1 MRIST
6 SRQITNIE
14 PIHPFPARMAPTI
27 VWDNLPRNK
36 KTLSVLDPMA
46 GSGTTLVS
54 ARARGYQ
61 AIGCDTDP
69 LALLITRGWC
79 SDINQAKVNRLANL
93 VLNKA
98 TALDSNTPPG
108 DAYPSYMDLETRK
121 FLDYWFDETNRCQLT
136 ALSNSISSLDDS
148 SEKTLLWCAFS
159 RLIITKKSGVSLAM
173 DVSHSRPH
181 KKYEKAPLQAFDKF
195 LRAVDYVTQKA
206 PFVHNSGAPTAII
219 RQADA
224 RSLPFDNQS
233 IDVVITSPPY
243 LNAIDYVRG
252 HKFTLVWMGHSIAEL
267 RSLRSSNIGSE
278 RSGNFRETD
287 QFSKVIERMV
297 DAKLDHKHFQLVMN
311 YVLDMDRVIS
321 ECRRVLTKNGQA
333 VFVIGDS
340 NVGGVFVKNS
350 EGLISLANRNGFA
363 LSRRVI
369 RPLPVNRRYLPP
381 PDLAKS
387 GNNFQSRMR
396 EEVILSFV

>member
-1 MRIST
+1 
-6 SRQITNIE
+6 
-14 PIHPFPARMAPTI
+14 MAPTI

-36 KTLSVLDPMA
+36 KALRVLDPMA

-54 ARARGYQ
+54 ARARGFQ

-69 LALLITRGWC
+69 LALLIARGWC
-79 SDINQAKVNRLANL
+79 SDIDPAKAKSLANL
-93 VLNKA
+93 VLDKA
-98 TALDSNTPPG
+98 TTLDSNTLPG
-108 DAYPSYMDLETRK
+108 DAYPSNMDLETRK

-136 ALSNSISSLDDS
+136 ALSSSISRLDDS
-148 SEKTLLWCAFS
+148 NEKTLLWCAFS

-181 KKYEKAPLQAFDKF
+181 KKYEKAPVQAFDKF

-206 PFVHNSGAPTAII
+206 PFVHDSGAPTVII

-224 RSLPFDNQS
+224 RSLPFDSQS

-243 LNAIDYVRG
+243 LNAIDYIRG

-267 RSLRSSNIGSE
+267 RALRSSNIGSE
-278 RSGNFRETD
+278 RSGDTRETD
-287 QFSKVIERMV
+287 QFSEVIERMV
-297 DAKLDHKHFQLVMN
+297 DVKLDHKHFQMVMN
-311 YVLDMDRVIS
+311 YVLDMNRVIS

-340 NVGGVFVKNS
+340 NIGGVFVKNS
-350 EGLISLANRNGFA
+350 EGLISLATRNGFA
-363 LSRRVI
+363 LSGRV
-369 RPLPVNRRYLPP
+369 
-381 PDLAKS
+381 AK
-387 GNNFQSRMR
+387 FD
-396 EEVILSFV
+396 EIVIGKKSVTNP

>member
-1 MRIST
+1 MIFST
-6 SRQITNIE
+6 RRQITDIQ

-27 VWDNLPRNK
+27 VWDNLPRK
-36 KTLSVLDPMA
+36 KKELRVLDPMA

-69 LALLITRGWC
+69 LALLIARGWC
-79 SDINQAKVNRLANL
+79 SDVNPAKLKRLAKL
-93 VLNKA
+93 VLDEA
-98 TALDSNTPPG
+98 TALNNNTLPG
-108 DAYPSYMDLETRK
+108 DAYPSNMDLETRK

-136 ALSNSISSLDDS
+136 ALSNSISTLDES
-148 SEKTLLWCAFS
+148 GEKTLLWCAFS

-181 KKYEKAPLQAFDKF
+181 KKYEKAPVQPFDKF

-206 PFVHNSGAPTAII
+206 PFGQSSSAPTAII

-224 RSLPFDNQS
+224 RSLPFDSQS

-243 LNAIDYVRG
+243 LNAIDYIRG
-252 HKFTLVWMGHSIAEL
+252 HKFTLVWMGHSISEL

-278 RSGNFRETD
+278 RSGDLREAG
-287 QFSKVIERMV
+287 QFSEVVERMV
-297 DAKLDHKHFQLVMN
+297 NVELDHKHFQLVMK
-311 YVLDMDRVIS
+311 YILDMNRVIS

-350 EGLISLANRNGFA
+350 EGLISLATRNGFA
-363 LSRRVI
+363 LLGKVT

-381 PDLAKS
+381 PNLEKS
-387 GNNFQSRMR
+387 GNSLQSRMR

>member
-1 MRIST
+1 M
-6 SRQITNIE
+6 
-14 PIHPFPARMAPTI
+14 
-27 VWDNLPRNK
+27 
-36 KTLSVLDPMA
+36 
-46 GSGTTLVS
+46 S

-69 LALLITRGWC
+69 LALLIARGWC
-79 SDINQAKVNRLANL
+79 SDVNPAKLKRLAKL
-93 VLNKA
+93 VLDEA
-98 TALDSNTPPG
+98 TALNNNTLPG
-108 DAYPSYMDLETRK
+108 DAYPSNMDLETRK

-136 ALSNSISSLDDS
+136 ALSNSISTLDES
-148 SEKTLLWCAFS
+148 GEKTLLWCAFS

-181 KKYEKAPLQAFDKF
+181 KKYEKAPVQPFDKF

-206 PFVHNSGAPTAII
+206 PFGQSSSAPTAII

-224 RSLPFDNQS
+224 RSLPFDSQS

-243 LNAIDYVRG
+243 LNAIDYIRG
-252 HKFTLVWMGHSIAEL
+252 HKFTLVWMGHSISEL

-278 RSGNFRETD
+278 RSGDLREAG
-287 QFSKVIERMV
+287 QFSEVVERMV
-297 DAKLDHKHFQLVMN
+297 NVELDHKHFQLVMK
-311 YVLDMDRVIS
+311 YILDMNRVIS

-350 EGLISLANRNGFA
+350 EGLISLATRNGFA
-363 LSRRVI
+363 LLGKVT

-381 PDLAKS
+381 PNLEKS
-387 GNNFQSRMR
+387 GNSLQSRMR